1 MKLEDWLR
9 VHYPTLSYGVEGAIE
24 AKYIN
29 NKTKQLKSLIDTSN
43 AVMLDGAKSLK
54 EASEINV
61 QLLKGGSIDHDAMN
75 KYLKTVSEA
84 LAPIQGFIDGKG
96 SNIKKLMSDMDKM
109 ETEINKN
116 RQSIESICTSQAVPV
131 MEIEQPKV
139 LRLEKKPIN
148 E

>member
-1 MKLEDWLR
+1 
-9 VHYPTLSYGVEGAIE
+9 
-24 AKYIN
+24 
-29 NKTKQLKSLIDTSN
+29 
-43 AVMLDGAKSLK
+43 MLDGAKSLK

-109 ETEINKN
+109 ENEISKN